1 MVKNMAMSLEKPT
14 GEWFNALPK
23 TEYVYRL
30 IDATNAGTERTERLL
45 AVENLGKSDDPRAV
59 KPLMELETDG
69 DADIRMA
76 ATLGLGRLRSG
87 RSVDVL
93 ISRLKDSNE
102 TPEIRKNAVIAL
114 ASIRSIG
121 AVHGLREFIADET
134 GDMSLRS
141 FARETMERSQN

>member
-1 MVKNMAMSLEKPT
+1 MDLSLEKPT

-30 IDATNAGTERTERLL
+30 IDATHAGTERTERLL
-45 AVENLGKSDDPRAV
+45 AVESLGKCDDPRAV
-59 KPLMELETDG
+59 KPLMDLEADG

-93 ISRLKDSNE
+93 IARLKDTNE
-102 TPEIRKNAVIAL
+102 TPDIRKNAVIAL
-114 ASIRSIG
+114 SSIRSIG
-121 AVHGLREFIADET
+121 AVHGLQEFIADET
-134 GDMSLRS
+134 EDINLRI
-141 FARETMERSQN
+141 FAKENMERSYN